1 MTPLEHALYYAAR
14 GWRVI
19 PIKPG
24 FKYPQGIERWQEKAT
39 TDPERITR
47 YWTTNPDHGIGI
59 ATGAESG
66 LWVLDVDPDDGGDDS
81 LAALEARHGALPDT
95 VEAIT
100 GGGGRHLVFAWPAD
114 GTEIRNSASGV
125 LGVGLD
131 VRGVGGQFVVAP
143 TIHPETGQAYAWEVE
158 HDPFDGLAPAPAPAW
173 LLEQLAAEVGTA
185 TPRRERRERPVDGD
199 LPGDLFA
206 AQTTWADELGRDGWP
221 RSLSSRPGPSS
232 ACGAPSSGPAS
243 AWPSTARARRTTRA
257 TSRATTAAACW
268 SAPTSSTSSAAWP
281 A

>member
-100 GGGGRHLVFAWPAD
+100 GGGGRHLVFAWPTD

-131 VRGVGGQFVVAP
+131 VDDDVPSAVPPCRCAEYAVPHGVFDVVQRLVN
-143 TIHPETGQAYAWEVE
+143 IAWN
-158 HDPFDGLAPAPAPAW
+158 DG
-173 LLEQLAAEVGTA
+173 V
-185 TPRRERRERPVDGD
+185 VDH
-199 LPGDLFA
+199 LI
-206 AQTTWADELGRDGWP
+206 
-221 RSLSSRPGPSS
+221 
-232 ACGAPSSGPAS
+232 
-243 AWPSTARARRTTRA
+243 
-257 TSRATTAAACW
+257 
-268 SAPTSSTSSAAWP
+268 
-281 A
+281 